1 VPPGAIPVGMAALQT
16 PDWVL
21 ARGETSAGRRL
32 IKGVENFRPGQRWGF
47 RSIVD
52 FVNEAVRL
60 EMRRSTTQT
69 SRTHPAHYKPANH
82 VAYTRETQ
90 SQINFHEA
98 GHGLEYLL
106 RARLPDVFVPHA
118 AELIALT
125 NRPGSMAS
133 DPPASLSPVGQY
145 NYRLGEGVAEWTRL
159 LLTDPATVQNLQVS
173 AAISAAAERFYP
185 GMAKSLRDAARAVNA
200 FQGQDV
206 ATRWAMFNAPPNV
219 RPSANELVGA
229 IIRGGEA
236 AVNAI
241 ASGAPVS
248 SLDRKITRA
257 IIKQRK
263 ETETAYKAALTKARA
278 GAVDQSDAAHV
289 GL

>member
-1 VPPGAIPVGMAALQT
+1 MYMDVVIDFDPALGKRLYNAGVQDKRDTGNFAWDLDDDAGVVERATVSARISDHADVSAFSKSTAAIQDFVRPSRRGDWLQAPDRVLADIEQRIGVSLPRPKIQKPDVSIGPLEAVASRLAAVRSKQGQATSVAPAGQSNISSQPAATGAVSSDPLTPPPELRSGGGTQVPPGAIPVGMAALQT

-106 RARLPDVFVPHA
+106 RACRMSSCRL
-118 AELIALT
+118 
-125 NRPGSMAS
+125 RRS
-133 DPPASLSPVGQY
+133 
-145 NYRLGEGVAEWTRL
+145 
-159 LLTDPATVQNLQVS
+159 
-173 AAISAAAERFYP
+173 
-185 GMAKSLRDAARAVNA
+185 
-200 FQGQDV
+200 
-206 ATRWAMFNAPPNV
+206 
-219 RPSANELVGA
+219 
-229 IIRGGEA
+229 
-236 AVNAI
+236 
-241 ASGAPVS
+241 
-248 SLDRKITRA
+248 
-257 IIKQRK
+257 
-263 ETETAYKAALTKARA
+263 
-278 GAVDQSDAAHV
+278 
-289 GL
+289 